1 MANISIPITINLPDD
16 WKEQILERVKQD
28 GDWVL
33 VIRCK
38 DCENWQTDWN
48 PSIPDRHYCAVMDSM
63 MKANDFCSY
72 GRKRE
77 E

>member
-33 VIRCK
+33 VTRCE
-38 DCENWQTDWN
+38 DCFWHQKCLYEQGLGFDG
-48 PSIPDRHYCAVMDSM
+48 
-63 MKANDFCSY
+63 FCSK
-72 GRKRE
+72 GEPKE
-77 E
+77 ETNNG